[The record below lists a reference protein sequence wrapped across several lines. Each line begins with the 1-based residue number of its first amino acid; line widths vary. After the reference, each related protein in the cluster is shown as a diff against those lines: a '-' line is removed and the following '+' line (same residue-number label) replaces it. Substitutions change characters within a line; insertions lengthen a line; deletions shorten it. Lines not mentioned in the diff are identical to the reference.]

1 MFVCVC
7 VYTHTRT
14 HTHTHTHTH
23 TGDSEIVLVDYN
35 ACHLR
40 HRAGEES
47 NDFGEPNSCAGA
59 DL

>member
-1 MFVCVC
+1 VCAC
-7 VYTHTRT
+7 THTHTR
-14 HTHTHTHTH
+14 THTHTHTH

-35 ACHLR
+35 ACQS
-40 HRAGEES
+40 AGKSS